1 VAQGVQ
7 GDRRPDLSRQDVFI
21 SSARWIAGAEVSRS
35 AVDFDPS
42 LVEDRELITGH
53 NPRSD
58 LLIGAALIKTL
69 EKASIAA

>member
-1 VAQGVQ
+1 
-7 GDRRPDLSRQDVFI
+7 
-21 SSARWIAGAEVSRS
+21 VSRS
-35 AVDFDPS
+35 AVDFEPS

-58 LLIGAALIKTL
+58 LLIGAALIRAL